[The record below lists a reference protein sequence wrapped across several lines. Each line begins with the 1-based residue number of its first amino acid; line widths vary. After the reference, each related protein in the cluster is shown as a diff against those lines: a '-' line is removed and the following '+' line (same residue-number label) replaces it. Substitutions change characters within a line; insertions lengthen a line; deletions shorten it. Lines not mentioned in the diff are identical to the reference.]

1 MATYD
6 YTGVVEK
13 VLDTQTFQSGFM
25 KRDLIV
31 TDDIGSESRYPNHLP
46 FTFKKDGVNLLS
58 GIKPGDRVKIH
69 FAIDGRE
76 WQSPQ
81 GQVKYFTDLTGLKIE
96 VLNGDGT
103 STEPVPEPAIPDDAA
118 LDASAAV
125 DDLPF

>member
-13 VLDTQTFQSGFM
+13 VLDTQTFQSGFT